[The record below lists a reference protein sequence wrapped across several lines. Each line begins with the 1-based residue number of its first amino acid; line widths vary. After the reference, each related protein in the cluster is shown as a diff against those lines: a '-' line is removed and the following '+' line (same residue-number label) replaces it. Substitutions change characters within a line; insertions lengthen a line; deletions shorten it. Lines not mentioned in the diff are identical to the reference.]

1 MSEIK
6 WIKLST
12 SMFDDEKIRLIEQM
26 PDADTILVIWVKLL
40 AQAGKTNA
48 SGYIFLNENIPYTD
62 EMLATI
68 FNSPLNT
75 VRMALNVFKQFGMI
89 EVDENEF
96 ISVANWE
103 KHQNIEGMERVK
115 KLNAERNKRYRER
128 KKQELLENNTSDVSV
143 TSRDGTDIDKELDID
158 KEKDINIYRIF
169 EFWNEQGIIKHRSL
183 TTKAK
188 SHINARL
195 VDYTKDELIKA
206 ISNYQTV
213 LTDDKYYWTHKWS
226 LQDFMKPNNVTRFV
240 DEAEPLSNFLSS
252 KKGGVNNARDEN
264 ARELAQQNNLPF

>member
-68 FNSPLNT
+68 FNRPLNT

-158 KEKDINIYRIF
+158 KEKDINIYSIF

-206 ISNYQTV
+206 ITNYQTV

-240 DEAEPLSNFLSS
+240 DEAEPLNNFLSS